1 MKSVHEKRLNALL
14 ARGYFP
20 DELPPPFRTKS
31 FAAAV
36 IKHVKTYEAAARK
49 TGKGPTVYGRHN
61 LARNKRLK
69 RVLAIL
75 NPREMYR
82 LSKLIVDNWDQID
95 NLILKSPM
103 TRTAPVWNFENGRAL
118 ERATALDDRPRERA
132 KIHRASRVLLQADV
146 ERFFPSIYTHSI
158 PWAILGKAEAKRL
171 YATGKLKGT
180 LGDNLDIAVRRG
192 QGNQTIGIPI
202 GPDTSRV
209 ISELILSRADLTLPK
224 KVRSHAMRFLDDYEF
239 SCESTDVAS
248 AVYVAFHE
256 AIATLELHPNQ
267 RKTHIIE
274 LPTQLE
280 SPWLGPLRA
289 FDLRASGNVKDQY
302 YRLQQYLDT
311 AVDLAEKYPEDSV
324 LRWASAKLAAVPKIY
339 EDNWRFVFDRS
350 CGIAVSDPG
359 ALSPVLSLMQ
369 RMKNA
374 GLPIHKGAL
383 ARAMNVILQ
392 REGGLRHS
400 SFVAW
405 ALWACIVFELKLTKA
420 SVSKIQEIDDSIV
433 ALLTLHARKLKLLP
447 TGTRFANWQRA
458 MSEAALNHEMW
469 LLAYEAPV
477 KGWFR
482 PKKDH
487 IKGHPVFSFL
497 RSKGVEF
504 YDVDAIAEW
513 RKQQTKPTNLPTTT
527 ELY

>member
-1 MKSVHEKRLNALL
+1 MKPDNDKRLNALL

-20 DELPPPFRTKS
+20 EELPPPFEAKS
-31 FAAAV
+31 FAEAVMASPAEYSAAV
-36 IKHVKTYEAAARK
+36 SKTDK
-49 TGKGPTVYGRHN
+49 KPTVYGRHN
-61 LARNKRLK
+61 LARNGRLK

-75 NPREMYR
+75 NPREMYS
-82 LSKLIVDNWDQID
+82 LSRLIVENWREID
-95 NLILKSPM
+95 TLIRKSPL
-103 TRTAPVWNFENGRAL
+103 TRTAPVWNFQDGRAL
-118 ERATALDDRPRERA
+118 ERATSLDDRPRARA
-132 KIHRASRVLLQADV
+132 KVHRASRILLQADV

-158 PWAILGKAEAKRL
+158 PWAILGKDEAKRL
-171 YATGKLKGT
+171 YAAGKLTGT
-180 LGDNLDIAVRRG
+180 LGDKLDIAVRRG

-209 ISELILSRADLTLPK
+209 ISELILSRADISLPK
-224 KVRSHAMRFLDDYEF
+224 KVSSHAMRFLDDYEF

-248 AVYVAFHE
+248 GVYVAFHE
-256 AIATLELHPNQ
+256 ALATLELHPNP
-267 RKTHIIE
+267 RKTHVIE

-280 SPWLGPLRA
+280 STWLGPLRS

-302 YRLQQYLDT
+302 FRLQQYLDT
-311 AVDLAEKYPEDSV
+311 AVDLAEKNSEDSV
-324 LRWASAKLAAVPKIY
+324 LKWAAAKLASVAKIY
-339 EDNWRFVFDRS
+339 EENWRFVFDRC
-350 CGIAVSDPG
+350 CGISVADPG
-359 ALSPVLSLMQ
+359 ALPPMLSLIQ

-374 GLPIHKGAL
+374 GLPIDRGAL

-405 ALWACIVFELKLTKA
+405 ALWACIVFELKVNKA
-420 SVSKIQEIDDSIV
+420 SISKIQEIDDSVV

-458 MSEAALNHEMW
+458 MSETSLNHEMW

-487 IKGHPVFSFL
+487 IKGHPVFSLL

-504 YDVDAIAEW
+504 YDLNALAKW
-513 RKQQTKPTNLPTTT
+513 REKQTKPGRIPTTA